1 MIDIGK
7 YQLLDIIGKGSFG
20 LVYKGMDKKTKEL
33 VAIKLEKIN
42 SNHNNLK
49 NEIKIYNELK
59 GRNIPKIKWL
69 GKSKKWN
76 IMILEYLGPSLE
88 DLFELC
94 QKKFSLKTILLIV
107 MQILN
112 TIQHIHEKGYLHR
125 DIKPDNF
132 LIGYS
137 DKQKYIYTIDFGL
150 SKKFI
155 NDDTF
160 QHEKY
165 NKCKQFIGSFRY
177 SSVKNHVGVEQSRR
191 DDLESIAY
199 MFLYFLKGK
208 LPWQGIN
215 IKDKKAKMKKIY
227 EIKKSIK
234 PEELCKG
241 CPKEFMIFIKY
252 VRKLRYYEKPDYY
265 YIKQLFKNLFKRKGY
280 KLDYQY
286 DWNNLESIKK

>member
-7 YQLLDIIGKGSFG
+7 YKLLDIIGKGSFG
-20 LVYKGMDKKTKEL
+20 LVYKGIDKKTKEL
-33 VAIKLEKIN
+33 VAIKLEKIKDTH
-42 SNHNNLK
+42 SNLK
-49 NEIKIYNELK
+49 NEIKTYKELK
-59 GRNIPKIKWL
+59 GKGIPSIKWL
-69 GKSKKWN
+69 GKSQKWN

-94 QKKFSLKTILLIV
+94 KKKFSLKTILLIV
-107 MQILN
+107 IQVLN
-112 TIQHIHEKGYLHR
+112 SIHHIHEKGYLHR

-155 NDDTF
+155 NNDTF

-165 NKCKQFIGSFRY
+165 IKCKQFIGSFRY
-177 SSVKNHVGVEQSRR
+177 SSVKNHIGIEQSRR

-199 MFLYFLKGK
+199 MFIYFLKGK

-215 IKDKKAKMKKIY
+215 IKDKKEKMNKIY
-227 EIKKSIK
+227 EIKKNIK
-234 PEELCKG
+234 PEKLCKN
-241 CPKEFMIFIKY
+241 CPKEFVIFLKY
-252 VRKLRYYEKPDYY
+252 VKNLKYYEKPDYY
-265 YIKQLFKNLFKRKGY
+265 YIKQLFKNLYKRKGY
-280 KLDYQY
+280 KFDYKY
-286 DWNNLESIKK
+286 DWNKL